1 MQKSVGNQA
10 EIADNGATHRD
21 VSSTP
26 VRVTQEDNA
35 PMSSSASD
43 HTSTPGKSPA
53 FQFYAKEFL
62 SDANQAGMSLQETGA
77 YIRLICFEWNE
88 HGKGIPDDAV
98 RCARMVGA
106 SVGSMRKMWPT
117 LRSCFIAHDAMTGR
131 LVHPRLERE
140 RENQA
145 DYRRRQSD
153 NGKRGGRPRK
163 PKESQT
169 KPTANPNETQP
180 LTQTEAKKSS
190 PISDLRSAFKTKRN
204 GSEQPDEGIAQMA
217 SDVMEFYPEVY
228 AQCRSGAVYRTTQVT
243 FERDW
248 PNYIALAET
257 YPDPARLRAMLEIFL
272 TRDLGDKS
280 RPGTPGQFRH
290 MAAECDEVLRRSG
303 WKAAS

>member
-1 MQKSVGNQA
+1 
-10 EIADNGATHRD
+10 
-21 VSSTP
+21 
-26 VRVTQEDNA
+26 
-35 PMSSSASD
+35 MSSSASD

-145 DYRRRQSD
+145 YYRRRQSD

-190 PISDLRSAFKTKRN
+190 PISDLRS
-204 GSEQPDEGIAQMA
+204 
-217 SDVMEFYPEVY
+217 
-228 AQCRSGAVYRTTQVT
+228 
-243 FERDW
+243 
-248 PNYIALAET
+248 
-257 YPDPARLRAMLEIFL
+257 PAR
-272 TRDLGDKS
+272 
-280 RPGTPGQFRH
+280 
-290 MAAECDEVLRRSG
+290 
-303 WKAAS
+303 ASSLIPRGLA